1 MEWKRTDHVNDNVLR
16 CIAYQTA
23 GHFGKTNVAT
33 ARMIAS
39 VEEDFVVTNLKPALG
54 DDDEADLS
62 ELLLDESF
70 VTVPDWRTTSTWWP
84 VQKNGALITGTLPI
98 SSSSR
103 PVALEVSIT
112 STKSLETR
120 LFVVPFSVPSSDSS
134 SSSSSSEYSGEIG
147 RLVGLTHC
155 KQVIEEARQFRL
167 DAEFAKSFIEEVA
180 LKYNIASDHTTL
192 LLLHSAQQFIDN
204 GIACPESHPEH
215 KAWQELKSK
224 IVSND
229 RIEELSKKLQ
239 ELEKQRRI
247 MSLGRKLFNFN
258 RTGRSREERAAQA
271 ARDVVTSINAQI
283 SSAWES
289 AQRQAR
295 SLLQDSSRQ
304 LESRLGEIKAEVRSF
319 EQRRTR
325 ALGMFKSGDDE
336 QLKQQL
342 ESRAREQQEEVTTVE
357 QEVARAKERLDQEWQ
372 EFLSVQAKL
381 SSDQMAAV
389 SKSAEPHMPCLEE
402 TLRAIEKARADEEA
416 RISADERALETHL
429 NEVRSELAEARR
441 AAAEAAA
448 EAARR
453 AAAAAAATSSSSKK
467 KSASSSND
475 NDKGDTNEQ
484 EQAMQPDIQSNI
496 QLESCLSAECE
507 ESAPIA
513 RRQSSM
519 APSSDCDSMAM
530 PCPPPSASPSVC
542 APPPVFSQSSS
553 VCAPSPV
560 FSQSVPCSAPRV
572 SSSMSFKKEKKMR
585 SDVRESRSMRECEET
600 LIGRPNIVIAPPTF
614 AEVANEALA
623 GSITSTASLRSNI
636 ESVLAAA
643 SNWKQAV
650 EQAVQVSNSAT
661 QGIDDRIKR
670 AVESVPGTKSGAY
683 FENERAEM
691 NRRQERAGKLEK
703 AMSDAGA
710 QGYLRAIH
718 DKLQQSRL
726 NEEERVR
733 QAYEA
738 YLEQRKLGS
747 NSSSPSFYLYCSRL
761 FYAVRRRRRRRSS
774 SSSIID
780 AERTRERERE
790 RERET
795 ERTRGEK

>member
-1 MEWKRTDHVNDNVLR
+1 MNDNVLR

-23 GHFGKTNVAT
+23 GHFGKTTVAT

-120 LFVVPFSVPSSDSS
+120 LFVVPFSVPSSDSSSS

-484 EQAMQPDIQSNI
+484 ERAMQPDIQSNI
-496 QLESCLSAECE
+496 QLESCLSVECDEE

-519 APSSDCDSMAM
+519 ADCDSMAM
-530 PCPPPSASPSVC
+530 PCPPPSASPSSAC
-542 APPPVFSQSSS
+542 APP
-553 VCAPSPV
+553 PV
-560 FSQSVPCSAPRV
+560 FSQSVPCSAPRM
-572 SSSMSFKKEKKMR
+572 SSSMRSSIACNVPRKM
-585 SDVRESRSMRECEET
+585 SELADVRESRSMRECEET

-661 QGIDDRIKR
+661 QRIDDRIKR
-670 AVESVPGTKSGAY
+670 AVESAPGTKSGAY

-761 FYAVRRRRRRRSS
+761 FYAVRRRHHHLRHLRRSS
-774 SSSIID
+774 MR
-780 AERTRERERE
+780 ERTRD
-790 RERET
+790 
-795 ERTRGEK
+795 